1 MGFTTVSF
9 TKFAAMGFTKKERK
23 KIYKEAIKMYQKDF
37 WYKEEGTCIVLH
49 HAVRKLFGTHISIS
63 EIPDYFLEFK
73 LFKPEDAM
81 FDDLWFENDHERLV
95 VLEFCILML
104 EQ

>member
-1 MGFTTVSF
+1 ML
-9 TKFAAMGFTKKERK
+9 KKEKFTIKVRLMVYEK
-23 KIYKEAIKMYQKDF
+23 AIKLYKTFYHKNSGACMVIQHAVMILYGKRINIYKIPKAFPEF
-37 WYKEEGTCIVLH
+37 G
-49 HAVRKLFGTHISIS
+49 LF
-63 EIPDYFLEFK
+63 EPEYF
-73 LFKPEDAM
+73 M